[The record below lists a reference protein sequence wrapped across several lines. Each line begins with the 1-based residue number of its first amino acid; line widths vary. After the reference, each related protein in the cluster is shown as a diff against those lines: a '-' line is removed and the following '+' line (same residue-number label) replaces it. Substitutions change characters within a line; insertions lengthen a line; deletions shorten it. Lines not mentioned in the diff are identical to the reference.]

1 MSRTRVAVAAVAAV
15 VLALGAGAAVL
26 PASARADGDPA
37 SDVLLGQDVFLPYS
51 PVSAAVQQRLYA
63 VTAAG
68 RRAGYPLKV
77 ALISATTDLGVVPSL
92 FGKPSSYAQFLSAE
106 LAGVVPGPVLVVM
119 PAGFGLAVQGKPRA
133 TTALAGLPI
142 GAGPDGLG
150 TAAVTATE
158 RLAAAAGHPLPAG
171 AARATA
177 GTGAGADTI
186 RHAVTAIAVLALLA
200 GAAMG
205 VAAMARGRA
214 ATREA

>member
-1 MSRTRVAVAAVAAV
+1 MSLGRVAVTAVVAAAVLLGLGAAV
-15 VLALGAGAAVL
+15 VPG
-26 PASARADGDPA
+26 SARADGDPA

-51 PVSAAVQQRLYA
+51 PVAPAVQQHLYA
-63 VTAAG
+63 VTAAA

-119 PAGFGLAVQGKPRA
+119 PSGFGLAVQGKARA
-133 TTALAGLPI
+133 TTPLTGLPI

-150 TAAVTATE
+150 TAAVAATE

-171 AARATA
+171 SSA
-177 GTGAGADTI
+177 GAGAGAATI
-186 RHAVTAIAVLALLA
+186 RHAVTAIAILALLA
-200 GAAMG
+200 
-205 VAAMARGRA
+205 VAAMAAAAVVRGRA
-214 ATREA
+214 GARRA

>member
-1 MSRTRVAVAAVAAV
+1 MSPIRVAVAAVAAIG
-15 VLALGAGAAVL
+15 LALGAGAAAV
-26 PASARADGDPA
+26 PGSARADGDPA

-51 PVSAAVQQRLYA
+51 PVSPAVQQHLYT
-63 VTAAG
+63 VTAAA

-106 LAGVVPGPVLVVM
+106 LAGVVSGPVLVVM
-119 PAGFGLAVQGKPRA
+119 PAGFGLAVGGRPRA

-142 GAGPDGLG
+142 SPGPDGLG
-150 TAAVTATE
+150 TAAVSATE

-171 AARATA
+171 AAGPTA
-177 GTGAGADTI
+177 GEGAGADTV
-186 RHAVTAIAVLALLA
+186 RHAVTAVAVLVLLA

-205 VAAMARGRA
+205 AGAMARGRA
-214 ATREA
+214 AARNV

>member
-1 MSRTRVAVAAVAAV
+1 MSLARVAVTVVVAVAAVLLGLGAAV
-15 VLALGAGAAVL
+15 VPG
-26 PASARADGDPA
+26 SARADGDPA

-51 PVSAAVQQRLYA
+51 PVAPAVQQRLYA
-63 VTAAG
+63 VTAAA

-119 PAGFGLAVQGKPRA
+119 PSGFGLAVQGKPRA
-133 TTALAGLPI
+133 TTPLTGLPI

-171 AARATA
+171 AAGSSA
-177 GTGAGADTI
+177 GAGAATI
-186 RHAVTAIAVLALLA
+186 RHAVTAIAILALLA

-205 VAAMARGRA
+205 AAAVARGRPGA
-214 ATREA
+214 RGA